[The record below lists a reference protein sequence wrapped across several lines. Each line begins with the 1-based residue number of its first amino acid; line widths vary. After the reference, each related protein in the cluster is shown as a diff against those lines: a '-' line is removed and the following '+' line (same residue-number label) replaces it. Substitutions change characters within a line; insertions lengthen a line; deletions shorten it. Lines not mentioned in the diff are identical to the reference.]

1 MAETPDGG
9 SPGGADQATE
19 KAQQAKEMAQEK
31 AQGAADQARGRLRE
45 QVDERSTQL
54 GDQVASNAGDVRS
67 IAEQLRQQGKDKPAQ
82 VVDQVAERGERLGS
96 YLKES
101 DADGILDD
109 VEEFG
114 RQKPWAVALGGLALG
129 LAASRLL
136 KASSRRRYESRR
148 SASNGGRPRAYAGT
162 AAPYPSGATTAG
174 SVPPAEAPSGA
185 YVDER

>member
-1 MAETPDGG
+1 MANTPDGG
-9 SPGGADQATE
+9 SPGGAEQATE

-45 QVDERSTQL
+45 QVDRRSTRV

-67 IAEQLRQQGKDKPAQ
+67 VAEQLRRQGKEKPAQ
-82 VVDQVAERGERLGS
+82 MIDQVAERGERLGG

-101 DADGILDD
+101 DADGILGD

-114 RQKPWAVALGGLALG
+114 RQRPWAVAVGGLALG
-129 LAASRLL
+129 LAASRML
-136 KASSRRRYESRR
+136 KASSRRRYQARTAAPS
-148 SASNGGRPRAYAGT
+148 GGPPRAYAGT
-162 AAPYPSGATTAG
+162 AATYPPGTTTGG
-174 SVPPAEAPSGA
+174 SLPPAQAPSGA